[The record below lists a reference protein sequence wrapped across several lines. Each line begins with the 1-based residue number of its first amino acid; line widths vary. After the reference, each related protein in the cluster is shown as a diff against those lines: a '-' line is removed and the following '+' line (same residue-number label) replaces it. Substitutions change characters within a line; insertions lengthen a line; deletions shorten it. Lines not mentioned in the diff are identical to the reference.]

1 MDQLKVSRRLRH
13 ATRLTTMLAAAP
25 LLALTLSGCL
35 VAGVSSRGGGFIWPG
50 GLGLLLMLAL
60 LFFFLRGRR

>member
-1 MDQLKVSRRLRH
+1 MDQIRVSQRLRH
-13 ATRLTTMLAAAP
+13 ASRLASLLAAAP

-50 GLGLLLMLAL
+50 GLGLLFMLAI